1 MTTKPPPKRDVML
14 ALLQHAES
22 VFVNFDPRRDGVVVP
37 AHLKRQPRVVLQYG
51 LNMRIPIPDL
61 DVGEDGI
68 GATLSFEGRPT
79 WTFVP
84 WSAVFAIIS
93 QDQKGMLWESD
104 LPREIEAEHK
114 KQTAPGE
121 AKKSAQPPNGKD
133 SADGAKGR
141 GLGNAKR
148 PAAVGKRPSLRAV
161 DGGGE
166 KLEGPKPE
174 LREADAVAAV
184 PLRAEPVLAAVSST
198 EELPKAGA
206 VSSTEEPPKAASAIE
221 PAPAEPPPPPADR
234 PNDEIV
240 ELPQPEPKKKR
251 EIPSYLRVVK

>member
-14 ALLQHAES
+14 ALLQQAES

-68 GATLSFEGRPT
+68 GATLSFDRAPT

-93 QDQKGMLWESD
+93 QDQRGMLWEAD

-114 KQTAPGE
+114 KATSPGE
-121 AKKSAQPPNGKD
+121 GKKSAQPPAAAPASSSG
-133 SADGAKGR
+133 GAKGR
-141 GLGNAKR
+141 KSAGGKR
-148 PAAVGKRPSLRAV
+148 PALRAV

-166 KLEGPKPE
+166 GSKPTGALSVSESHASESHASESTGE
-174 LREADAVAAV
+174 LPEPARAAV
-184 PLRAEPVLAAVSST
+184 EPASPQEKRESD
-198 EELPKAGA
+198 EII
-206 VSSTEEPPKAASAIE
+206 EPPQ
-221 PAPAEPPPPPADR
+221 R
-234 PNDEIV
+234 
-240 ELPQPEPKKKR
+240 EPKKKR
-251 EIPSYLRVVK
+251 ELPPYLRVVK

>member
-14 ALLQHAES
+14 ALLQQAES

-84 WSAVFAIIS
+84 WPAVFAIIS
-93 QDQKGMLWESD
+93 QDQRGMLWEAD

-114 KQTAPGE
+114 KASSPAE
-121 AKKSAQPPNGKD
+121 AKKSAQPPTKGALGKK
-133 SADGAKGR
+133 SA
-141 GLGNAKR
+141 
-148 PAAVGKRPSLRAV
+148 PGKARPSLRAV

-166 KLEGPKPE
+166 GQKTDGERPSDSE
-174 LREADAVAAV
+174 RS
-184 PLRAEPVLAAVSST
+184 EPVRVSATSPT
-198 EELPKAGA
+198 P
-206 VSSTEEPPKAASAIE
+206 S
-221 PAPAEPPPPPADR
+221 APAEIPPPAPQSEAEEPRPDR
-234 PNDEIV
+234 ASDEIV
-240 ELPQPEPKKKR
+240 EPPQREPKKKR
-251 EIPSYLRVVK
+251 EIPPYLRVVK

>member
-14 ALLQHAES
+14 TLLEQAES

-61 DVGEDGI
+61 DIGEDGI
-68 GATLSFEGRPT
+68 GATLSFDRLPT

-93 QDQKGMLWESD
+93 QDQRGMLWEAD

-114 KQTAPGE
+114 KATSPGE
-121 AKKSAQPPNGKD
+121 GKKSAQPPPTATASPAERPASQK
-133 SADGAKGR
+133 SGR
-141 GLGNAKR
+141 KSSGGKR
-148 PAAVGKRPSLRAV
+148 PALRAV

-166 KLEGPKPE
+166 TKQPESRPQQE
-174 LREADAVAAV
+174 LRAASD
-184 PLRAEPVLAAVSST
+184 PPARAPVRAPANERASEPVDES
-198 EELPKAGA
+198 PR
-206 VSSTEEPPKAASAIE
+206 
-221 PAPAEPPPPPADR
+221 PARES
-234 PNDEIV
+234 DEIV
-240 ELPQPEPKKKR
+240 ELPEPEPKKKR
-251 EIPSYLRVVK
+251 EIPPYLRVVK

>member
-1 MTTKPPPKRDVML
+1 VTTKPPPKRDVML

-61 DVGEDGI
+61 DIGEDGI

-84 WSAVFAIIS
+84 WTAVFAIIS

-121 AKKSAQPPNGKD
+121 AKKSAQPPAPTKGTPKKSAGGKT
-133 SADGAKGR
+133 
-141 GLGNAKR
+141 
-148 PAAVGKRPSLRAV
+148 RPSLRAV

-166 KLEGPKPE
+166 STRSSDKPE
-174 LREADAVAAV
+174 ERVDLFSVRNTEPA
-184 PLRAEPVLAAVSST
+184 AEPEVSPTRAT
-198 EELPKAGA
+198 EP
-206 VSSTEEPPKAASAIE
+206 SAPE
-221 PAPAEPPPPPADR
+221 PATAPDPADR
-234 PNDEIV
+234 DSDEIV
-240 ELPQPEPKKKR
+240 EPPQREPKKKR
-251 EIPSYLRVVK
+251 EIPPYLRVVK